1 MCVCACAWRARV
13 RGECVRARARVVR
26 EARER
31 QTKPCGLAK
40 TLKSLPAH
48 EAKEV
53 GASARA
59 RVVARQDGA
68 GLHKNGDAGGC
79 VARLWRGL
87 GGGGGL
93 FGGWGDW
100 SRRFREGNGL
110 VKVLRL
116 ISVWRARVGPCCGLQ
131 QAGAQRPLNGPAR

>member
-68 GLHKNGDAGGC
+68 GLQQNGGAGGC

-87 GGGGGL
+87 GGAEDCLGGGAI
-93 FGGWGDW
+93 GQGDSGRGMDW
-100 SRRFREGNGL
+100 STCCALFRSGGPVSAL
-110 VKVLRL
+110 VAAYSRL
-116 ISVWRARVGPCCGLQ
+116 ELSDH
-131 QAGAQRPLNGPAR
+131 